1 MAKVLFYIYP
11 GFTEFEITVAM
22 TILAH
27 LHEVVTVGPDQAPVT
42 GEGGLRCLPHVAI
55 DQVNANDYAGLIVPG
70 AEDAIH
76 LNDAAALH
84 ELLRQMDAAGKPV
97 AAVCSGPLALLRAGV
112 LGDRPY
118 TVAYTPEQRAFL
130 QFPAETFQ
138 DVNVVRDGN
147 LLTAT
152 GHGYAEFGVAV
163 GDLFGIYRDA
173 EHRSR
178 VSRFYVD
185 HER

>member
-22 TILAH
+22 TVLAH
-27 LHEVVTVGPDQAPVT
+27 HCEVVTVGPDLAPVT
-42 GEGGLRCLPHVAI
+42 GEGGLRCLPHLAV
-55 DQVNANDYAGLIVPG
+55 DQVNADDYAGLIVPG
-70 AEDAIH
+70 AEDAFH

-84 ELLRQMDAAGKPV
+84 GLLRQMDAVGKPV

-112 LGDRPY
+112 LANRPY

-130 QFPAETFQ
+130 QFPAHSFRDE
-138 DVNVVRDGN
+138 NVVRDGN

-178 VSRFYVD
+178 TARFYVE
-185 HER
+185 HAM